1 MHEVLRAKYDFH
13 LAQVH
18 QASIDHHNAAQAK
31 GVEKIPELHAVVAEK
46 EANAQDAW
54 KEYTDHV
61 RKLPGA
67 TEHEVSHNGKEF
79 VINHLTKPSAA
90 LFKPMDGGHGNGNGN
105 GNGNGHGNDHDDD
118 DDDDHDDDDDDDNN
132 GNRLKRLG
140 RLYEQLLVNNT
151 RTINAAVRLYNIAN
165 DTVCDAYMNALR
177 QGRFDGEAAI
187 NAMLNVILTPN
198 AKGTIQPNFHVRPRI
213 PIVSYFMLACAGN
226 SSRVVKET
234 FTSVIAWNNRVMYN
248 MYFTL
253 RAANGVDRLLTHVGE
268 ARVNPDGRV
277 CGFKANFQRL
287 GFGLGDAVLPPI
299 ANFDAV
305 KISQNNTIVAR
316 CQTIQQICP
325 VTDPTLKQFDSVDAC
340 YNYFSTL
347 PNGGWERSDQRDR
360 GCAFNLHLQFAPH
373 RPDLHCVHVGPTG
386 GGFCVPNAYNDIVL
400 SDPGLWTDCV
410 A

>member
-1 MHEVLRAKYDFH
+1 MRSILVCLLIAAVATHAGKPMHEQLRAKYDFH
-13 LAQVH
+13 LNQLH
-18 QASIDHHNAAQAK
+18 QAELDHRNTAQAK
-31 GVEKIPELHAVVAEK
+31 GVAQVPELHALVEEK
-46 EANAQDAW
+46 ERTAAASW

-61 RKLPGA
+61 RQQPGA
-67 TEHEVSHNGKEF
+67 TEHQVEHDGENF
-79 VINHLTKPSAA
+79 IIKPLAKKM
-90 LFKPMDGGHGNGNGN
+90 KPMDNDNGDHWGQLGHE
-105 GNGNGHGNDHDDD
+105 
-118 DDDDHDDDDDDDNN
+118 
-132 GNRLKRLG
+132 
-140 RLYEQLLVNNT
+140 YAELLVNNT

-165 DTVCDAYMNALR
+165 DTVCDAYINALR
-177 QGRFDGEAAI
+177 AGRFDGNAAI
-187 NAMLNVILTPN
+187 NAMLDVILSPN

-287 GFGLGDAVLPPI
+287 GFGLGDAVLPAI
-299 ANFDAV
+299 ANFDSV

-316 CQTIQQICP
+316 CQTIQATCP
-325 VTDPTLKQFDSVDAC
+325 VNDPTLKQFDDVDAC
-340 YNYFSTL
+340 YNYFKTL

-360 GCAFNLHLQFAPH
+360 GCAFSLHLQFAPI
-373 RPDLHCVHVGPTG
+373 RPDIHCVHVGPTG
-386 GGFCVPNAYNDIVL
+386 GDFCIPHAYNDIVL
-400 SDPGLWTDCV
+400 SDDQLWTDCQ
-410 A
+410 